1 LLFSQNGEVVN
12 MSTGTI
18 TGGQVGVVL
27 RDVTKLSNA
36 GAISGERGI
45 VIRNPN
51 GNSNGNVSISNT
63 GAGSIVGAISGIESL
78 KQLDLFNSGSISATD
93 VGGVAVKSTT
103 ANVTNVITG
112 TIAGGLTARG
122 GVRVAF

>member
-51 GNSNGNVSISNT
+51 GNSGNVSISNA